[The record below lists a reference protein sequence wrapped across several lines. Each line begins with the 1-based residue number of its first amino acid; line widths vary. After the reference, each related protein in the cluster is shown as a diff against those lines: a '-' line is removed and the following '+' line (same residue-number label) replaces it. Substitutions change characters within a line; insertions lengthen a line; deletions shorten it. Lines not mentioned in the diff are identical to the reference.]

1 MQQRHRA
8 AHLFW
13 RGLVAGASNAL
24 MLSGAYPALP
34 HALLALAHRRRG
46 QALPAGLLRSTVHE
60 WRVAV
65 NMTANRWRG
74 FWPLPG
80 ATVQGPRPIIMLHGY
95 AMNRANFVPL
105 ASRLAA
111 VPLGPIF
118 GFEYWSLGRV
128 STAARRLGEF
138 VTQVREHTG
147 AAQVDLIG
155 HSMGGVVGRYYAC
168 IGGGDGIVKNLVTI
182 GSPHLGTEISVMGIG
197 RSRKELVRGSSLVTR
212 LEVAKPLAHTKLTV
226 IWSRADGMVP
236 GARQARVAGVDEIIY
251 DDLGHIAMLTSQRVA
266 QDVIAA
272 LQK

>member
-80 ATVQGPRPIIMLHGY
+80 ATVQGLRPIIMLHGY

-182 GSPHLGTEISVMGIG
+182 GSPHLGTEISVMGVG

>member
-1 MQQRHRA
+1 MQQRHPVG
-8 AHLFW
+8 HLFW
-13 RGLVAGASNAL
+13 RGVVASTSNAL

-34 HALLALAHRRRG
+34 HALMAIARRRRG
-46 QALPAGLLRSTVHE
+46 EALPPGLVRSTLHE

-65 NMTANRWRG
+65 QMTATRWRG

-80 ATVQGPRPIIMLHGY
+80 ADVRGPRPIIMLHGY

-128 STAARRLGEF
+128 STAARRLAQF
-138 VTQVREHTG
+138 VTEVRNQTG
-147 AAQVDLIG
+147 AAHVDLVG
-155 HSMGGVVGRYYAC
+155 HSMGGVVGRYYASL
-168 IGGGDGIVKNLVTI
+168 GGGDGIVKNLVTI
-182 GSPHLGTEISVMGIG
+182 GSPHMGTEISAMGIG
-197 RSRKELVRGSSLVTR
+197 HSRKELVRGSSLVTR

-236 GARQARVAGVDEIIY
+236 GAKQARVAGVDEIIY
-251 DDLGHIAMLTSQRVA
+251 DDLGHIAMLMSQRVA
-266 QDVIAA
+266 KDVIAA